1 MTKESIVEKL
11 KDIICDYV
19 EANRDDISP
28 EMSFS
33 YDIGLDSFGLISL
46 ICSIEDSFK
55 IKIPE
60 YELTSFQTMQD
71 MVSYIQKA
79 V

>member
-19 EANRDDISP
+19 EVERDEISP
-28 EMSFS
+28 DMSFS

-46 ICSIEDSFK
+46 VCSIEDNFC

-71 MVSYIQKA
+71 MVSFIEKA